1 MERTMPQNREL
12 DYWMK
17 RVRDYAHN
25 PEQAIKVAELGTDGA
40 DSSFEQAFS
49 NLAHAYMRDKAPTL
63 LDHEL
68 GFQLL
73 DRNEENTQ
81 AVGVMAFKVGSSQLF
96 APVFFL
102 QGELK
107 GHELLY
113 LKNQDMFVPLKENWL
128 NYVLNRKP
136 NIIGAGIDR
145 NLSALGVDH
154 PQLDKLRNS
163 PYKYAEDVRDF
174 LPVFGHLATRPL
186 QDSISEFADHCH
198 AQLDLGDFMKQAS
211 LPALHAVVELMQR
224 KPKIA
229 AAFDRWHG
237 MDVLTDAVAE
247 ARNRIDISSVMDD
260 PYRAVNKNQ
269 IITGSILGE
278 KTAAKDDDGPD
289 ARQKIRVVTMEQS
302 TVDGPPEDLDEEDQE
317 KLLRD
322 GMLIKDHREGE
333 EISVAVNLQVE
344 QKLRNPDET
353 GIYQVLTKP
362 GEFDKCL
369 VVVDPVGPDGR
380 ESTCLVVRLEG
391 QKSWGNFDRHDIWV
405 AGQEEEIDG
414 GEESWQSWVD
424 SQSGTSSLSKNGRY
438 MVVGPRRNA
447 TCTFRV
453 EENIGDGSYKVDF
466 ERSHPRSRE
475 VGMRRWTDYGNSSN
489 YDRYDP
495 WSDGQRVHL
504 DAKDGTD
511 LRSSRGDL
519 FVPKDAKVIKVQ
531 MTEWDESRKKRD
543 YVEPVCCGNDATSKD
558 SPIQPGNLFDA
569 TAQIMK
575 KTAKLRIVDEGTRY
589 NVNGNR
595 LTPRDAQIHLVYDH
609 GLSVPASQELLKTAK
624 HKSHAGNGLVCRVKY
639 ANPFLTEGGPMAPSF
654 PEVERGGY
662 NPMGFQGNTISL
674 QEEEVPV
681 EALSASNTDPSV
693 YDVRPGSTPGPM
705 DHMAIADAAASGQKE
720 VFDTAMIGSMLKA
733 VRDDTMIDRYIPDL
747 VKGVD
752 RLGRILFQ
760 FYWHQEQFADRYG
773 KQDMPEL
780 EDSLRNA
787 FEGLGDVVLFLK
799 QKTIEPY
806 PEEDAQD
813 LNLGDVAS

>member
-1 MERTMPQNREL
+1 MPQTHEI
-12 DYWMK
+12 DYWMN
-17 RVRDYAHN
+17 RVRDYAHA
-25 PEQAIKVAELGTDGA
+25 PEQTIKVAELGGDGA
-40 DSSFEQAFS
+40 DAPFEQAFS

-128 NYVLNRKP
+128 NYVINRKP

-145 NLSALGVDH
+145 NLSAIGVSQ
-154 PQLDKLRNS
+154 PELSKLRES
-163 PYKYAEDVRDF
+163 PHKYASAVAAF
-174 LPVFGHLATRPL
+174 MPVFGHLATRPL
-186 QDSISEFADHCH
+186 QDSISEFADHC
-198 AQLDLGDFMKQAS
+198 QTKLDLSDFMKQAS
-211 LPALHAVVELMQR
+211 LPALQAVVEMMQR

-229 AAFDRWHG
+229 AAFANWHG
-237 MDVLTDAVAE
+237 MDVLTDAVSE
-247 ARNRIDISSVMDD
+247 ARNRSNISSVMDD
-260 PYRAVNKNQ
+260 PYASVNKNQ

-278 KTAAKDDDGPD
+278 KTAADDDDGPD
-289 ARQKIRVVTMEQS
+289 ARQKIRIITSEQS
-302 TVDGPPEDLDEEDQE
+302 MVDGPPEDLAEEDQE

-322 GMLIKDHREGE
+322 GMLIKDHRSGD

-344 QKLRNPDET
+344 QKLVNPGET

-369 VVVDPVGPDGR
+369 VVINPVGPDGR

-391 QKSWGNFDRHDIWV
+391 DKSWGNFDRHDIWT
-405 AGQEEEIDG
+405 AGQEEEMG
-414 GEESWQSWVD
+414 GEENWQDWLD
-424 SQSGTSSLSKNGRY
+424 SQSDASSLTVGDRY
-438 MVVGPRRNA
+438 MLVGPRRNA

-453 EENIGDGSYKVDF
+453 EDSIGDDSYKVDF
-466 ERSHPRSRE
+466 ETDHPRSRE
-475 VGMRRWTDYGNSSN
+475 VGMRRWTDYDTSSN
-489 YDRYDP
+489 YDRYSK
-495 WSDGQRVHL
+495 WSDGQRIHL

-511 LRSSRGDL
+511 MRSSRGDL
-519 FVPKDAKVIKVQ
+519 FVPKGCKVVKVQ
-531 MTEWDESRKKRD
+531 MTNWDERRKNKAHI
-543 YVEPVCCGNDATSKD
+543 EPCCADDTTSKD
-558 SPIQPGNLFDA
+558 PPIQPGNLFDA
-569 TAQIMK
+569 TANIMK

-589 NVNGNR
+589 IVNGHR
-595 LTPRDAQIHLVYDH
+595 LTPRDAQVHLVYDH

-624 HKSHAGNGLVCRVKY
+624 HKSHAGNGMVCRVKY
-639 ANPFLTEGGPMAPSF
+639 ANPFLTEGAPMAPSF
-654 PEVERGGY
+654 PEAMQGGY
-662 NPMGFQGNTISL
+662 NPMGFQGNTIAM

-681 EALSASNTDPSV
+681 EALSAANTDPSV
-693 YDVRPGSTPGPM
+693 YDVRPGATPGPM
-705 DHMAIADAAASGQKE
+705 DHAAVADAAASGQKE

-733 VRDDTMIDRYIPDL
+733 VRDDTMIDRYIPDIIRS
-747 VKGVD
+747 VD

-787 FEGLGDVVLFLK
+787 FESTGDIVLFLK

-806 PEEDAQD
+806 PEEDSSD
-813 LNLGDVAS
+813 LSLRDVAN